1 MGKIDVLLSCLDI
14 HFYCEAGCWEE
25 DVLLVWREFAMVAN
39 LVFEVFVT
47 QAEDMMNLH
56 VWIRN
61 NVIFLRIFCLFEL
74 SGSEDLPFILICCPC
89 SFCHWYFRP
98 LIIYLIINLL
108 PNFTT
113 FNLLLWINLLLLQFI
128 ILLCQRRIIPP
139 YQYRFLFSS
148 NTHNIL
154 YLIRFLFMGEF
165 DSSYSVRMSL
175 VFVINY
181 VVECGVVEQL

>member
-14 HFYCEAGCWEE
+14 HLYCETGCWEE
-25 DVLLVWREFAMVAN
+25 DVLLVWREFAMVAD

-61 NVIFLRIFCLFEL
+61 NVIFLWIFCLFEL
-74 SGSEDLPFILICCPC
+74 SGSEDLPFILICCSC
-89 SFCHWYFRP
+89 SFRHWYFRP
-98 LIIYLIINLL
+98 LIINLIINLL
-108 PNFTT
+108 PNFTIL
-113 FNLLLWINLLLLQFI
+113 NLLLWIDLLLLQFI
-128 ILLCQRRIIPP
+128 ILLSQCRIIPP

-154 YLIRFLFMGEF
+154 DLIRFLLMGKF
-165 DSSYSVRMSL
+165 DSSHSVGVSL
-175 VFVINY
+175 VFVVYYI
-181 VVECGVVEQL
+181 VECWVVEQF